1 MKNYFTTH
9 NTYHTLKV
17 SFWLLENVVIQNYNG
32 CSKLTLIQK
41 IEEPLS
47 TCVSAC
53 LEASHIQYIKAEAF
67 NQVLTR

>member
-32 CSKLTLIQK
+32 YFKLTLTTPPPK
-41 IEEPLS
+41 KKKNPLS
-47 TCVSAC
+47 TCITNKSFIEVS
-53 LEASHIQYIKAEAF
+53 
-67 NQVLTR
+67 

>member
-1 MKNYFTTH
+1 MSIMCGEIIFH
-9 NTYHTLKV
+9 HTPRIFL
-17 SFWLLENVVIQNYNG
+17 LLENVVIQNYNG